1 LAIEAID
8 YTEKWELVVNQRI
21 MQSLETRPLLVDVS
35 HITLRLTHR
44 EFEQLCQDNP
54 QMRLELTASG
64 EVIAMVPAGWESSK
78 RNLNL
83 ASQIFNW
90 NERTQSGEA
99 FDSSGGFTL
108 PNGAVLSPDVTWIEK
123 SKFANVSAKV
133 AFPAIV
139 PDFVIELRSMTDS
152 LQTLQAKMLEYQANG
167 VRLGWLINPQQQQV
181 EIYRLGQVVEILQSP
196 DTLDGEDVLVDFRLE
211 LSAIF

>member
-1 LAIEAID
+1 
-8 YTEKWELVVNQRI
+8 
-21 MQSLETRPLLVDVS
+21 MQSLETKPLLVDIS
-35 HITLRLTHR
+35 HITLRLTHQ

-54 QMRLELTASG
+54 QMRLELAANG
-64 EVIAMVPAGWESSK
+64 EVIIMVPAGWESSE
-78 RNLNL
+78 RNGDLVI
-83 ASQIFNW
+83 QIGNW
-90 NERTQSGEA
+90 NRQAKLGKV

-152 LQTLQAKMLEYQANG
+152 LNTLQAKMLEYQANG

-181 EIYRLGQVVEILQSP
+181 EIYRLGKPVEILQSP
-196 DTLDGEDVLVDFRLE
+196 HSLEGEDVLPGFTLD
-211 LSAIF
+211 LSSIL